1 MGSKKSLLALALI
14 IASAAS
20 AWAAP
25 DVRTGRLLASNCT
38 QCHGAN
44 GQPRDGIE
52 SLTGKSYSSLKK
64 EMLEMAKKS
73 PTSEAEEEIMII
85 HAKAYTP
92 AEIDA
97 IAYFLSLP

>member
-1 MGSKKSLLALALI
+1 MQSRKILAILTLI
-14 IASAAS
+14 VASAAS
-20 AWAAP
+20 ASAAP

-52 SLTGKSYSSLKK
+52 SLAGKSYSSLKK
-64 EMLEMAKKS
+64 DMLEMATKS
-73 PTSEAEEEIMII
+73 AASEAEKEIMII